1 MAEDNILELDNFKI
15 SSQALQSIVRL
26 ATEEV
31 EGVEL
36 VKGFMGSISERFGVS
51 SPEKS
56 IKIEVQDSEVEVVL
70 NLRVDYGLP
79 IPEVARQ
86 VQFRVKGAM
95 ESMTSLRVRSVNVNV
110 EGVNFSQARD

>member
-1 MAEDNILELDNFKI
+1 MEDNILELENFKI
-15 SSQALQSIVRL
+15 SNQALQSIVRL
-26 ATEEV
+26 AAEEV

-36 VKGFMGSISERFGVS
+36 VKGFIGSISERFGVS
-51 SPEKS
+51 GPEKS

-70 NLRVDYGLP
+70 DLRVDYGVS
-79 IPEVARQ
+79 IPEVAQQ

-110 EGVNFSQARD
+110 EGINFSQTRD